1 MGMKNTVI
9 GKIPDNWDVVKIGDF
24 TDVFS
29 GGTPDTSKRE
39 YWDGDI
45 PWMNSGDLNHK
56 YIHSVEGRITD
67 KGMASS
73 STHMIPAQCVLIGL
87 AGQGKTRGTAAI
99 NYIPLCTNQ
108 STAALY
114 PSKLFDPL
122 FLMYVME
129 SRYSQLREM
138 SSGEGI
144 RGGLTKAL
152 IKDVAVQLPPKDEQ
166 KAIAKVIFDFD
177 ANMEHLRHLINKE
190 VDLRKS
196 CLDRMFPRVG
206 QIIPD
211 VRIPDF
217 DGEYK
222 CLPAERLFVSYADK
236 GFPELPVLM
245 ATQEKGMILRDDSN
259 IEIQHDER
267 NEVTYKRVLPGQF
280 VIHLR
285 SFQGG
290 FAHSNIK
297 GITSPAY
304 TVFGF
309 KDPDEHFDYYW
320 KYLFCSESFINRL
333 ATVTYGIRDGRNINY
348 AEFLKLDFY
357 VPTYEEQRSI
367 GLYIQDIDKSIELN
381 KKKLEKYKMIK
392 QGMMEELLTGK
403 VRLV

>member
-9 GKIPDNWDVVKIGDF
+9 GKIPDNWDVIKIGDF

-29 GGTPDTSKRE
+29 GGTPDTSKKE

-45 PWMNSGDLNHK
+45 PWMNSGDMNQK

-99 NYIPLCTNQ
+99 NYLPLCTNQ
-108 STAALY
+108 STAAIY

-122 FLMYVME
+122 FLLYVME

-190 VDLRKS
+190 VNLKKS
-196 CLDRMFPRVG
+196 CLDRMFPRAD

-222 CLPAERLFVSYADK
+222 RLPAERLFVSYADK

-309 KDPDEHFDYYW
+309 KNPDEHFDYYW

-348 AEFLKLDFY
+348 SEFLKMDFY
-357 VPTYEEQRSI
+357 VPAYEEQRSI

-403 VRLV
+403 VRLM